1 MSTIIS
7 TTETAVEGPVF
18 EGIVRH
24 GGSDKTEHEESL
36 SSIMGEFGGKYLVH
50 DGGDDNKGGGG
61 GGGSSSCL
69 IIRRPKEL
77 PMKNKMHGRSGAT
90 N

>member
-1 MSTIIS
+1 VLQRNSELELNKLVS
-7 TTETAVEGPVF
+7 F
-18 EGIVRH
+18 NR
-24 GGSDKTEHEESL
+24 
-36 SSIMGEFGGKYLVH
+36 KYLVH

-77 PMKNKMHGRSGAT
+77 PIKNKMNNKSGAS